1 MLNVSTYLNLFS
13 ILLCLRYIVK
23 LLLNIEHQ
31 INVKNK
37 REEIPSQFKDVIS
50 LEEHHKSADYT
61 LANAKVAIINLTIET
76 LMLLV
81 WIRFGGL
88 EWLYQTSQKFVDGPI
103 LEGLIFF
110 GLFGFVSYLVS
121 LPMSLIQTFV
131 IEEKFGFNNT
141 TFKTYLLDT
150 VKSALLGII
159 LGGLILTLILYP
171 MNKLESWWL
180 LAYFLF
186 MGFQFLLVW
195 AYPKFIAPL
204 FNKFTPLEDAEL
216 KNKLQDLQKKTE
228 INFKDYFIMDAS
240 RRSTHGNA
248 YFTGFGKNKR
258 IVFFDTLLK
267 DLKADQ
273 VIAVLAHELGHLKHK
288 HILKSLIIS
297 CVVIFIGF
305 FVLGKLATDANFFMA
320 HGLNEISAHGALL
333 LFSLVAPLYLF
344 FLTPISSYLSRRNEY
359 QADEFAVR
367 HTSADELSDALLKLY
382 KKNSSTLTPGKIYSA
397 FYFSHPTIIER
408 IKSMK
413 SVEKI
418 AH

>member
-13 ILLCLRYIVK
+13 IFLCLRYIVK
-23 LLLNIEHQ
+23 LFLNLEHQ
-31 INVKNK
+31 INVRKK
-37 REEIPSQFKDVIS
+37 RDDIPEQFKEVIAI
-50 LEEHHKSADYT
+50 EEHHKSADYT
-61 LANAKVAIINLTIET
+61 LVNAKMAIVNLTIET
-76 LMLLV
+76 AMLLV

-88 EWLYQTSQKFVDGPI
+88 EWLFNTSNELVTGPI
-103 LEGLIFF
+103 FRGLVFF
-110 GLFGFVSYLVS
+110 GLFGVINYLVGLPTS
-121 LPMSLIQTFV
+121 LFQTFV

-141 TFKTYLLDT
+141 TLKTYIMDT
-150 VKSALLGII
+150 IKSALLGVI
-159 LGGLILTLILYP
+159 LGGLILSLILYP
-171 MNKLESWWL
+171 MNNMENWWL
-180 LAYFLF
+180 LAYLLF

-216 KNKLQDLQKKTE
+216 KNKLSVLQNETG

-288 HILKSLIIS
+288 HILKSLILS
-297 CVVIFIGF
+297 CVFIFVGF
-305 FVLGKLATDANFFMA
+305 FVLGKLATDINFFNA
-320 HGLNEISAHGALL
+320 HGLSDISAHGALL

-344 FLTPISSYLSRRNEY
+344 FLTPLSSYLSRRNEY
-359 QADEFAVR
+359 QADEFAVK
-367 HTSADELSDALLKLY
+367 HTSADELTDALLKLY
-382 KKNSSTLTPGKIYSA
+382 KKNSSTLTPGKVYSA
-397 FYFSHPTIIER
+397 FYFSHPTIVER
-408 IKSMK
+408 IKHMK

-418 AH
+418 SH